1 MSVLTT
7 IEDLIARVKTLEV
20 CEKELIGWK
29 QKRKEVNQR
38 YRLKHVVAI
47 KQQKAKYYQDNKR
60 AYAEA
65 QRKRRARI
73 KLERQQPMPQ
83 PV

>member
-1 MSVLTT
+1 MAALPS
-7 IEDLIARVKTLEV
+7 IEDLIARVKQLEV
-20 CEKELIGWK
+20 CEKELDGWK
-29 QKRKEVNQR
+29 QKRKLVNQR
-38 YRLKHVVAI
+38 YRAKHAESI